1 MENKENKLDEQ
12 LTVTDNLIEAENAE
26 FTENRFLIGEYSFI
40 IQCNSSVIGPIC
52 LVEMSPIMPRLEE
65 VPMGKLCFGNLFLNL
80 SIFAKQSF
88 AVQIPVLTCD

>member
-40 IQCNSSVIGPIC
+40 IQCNSSVIGHIC
-52 LVEMSPIMPRLEE
+52 APPRRG
-65 VPMGKLCFGNLFLNL
+65 PNGKALLRKSFFKFIYICEAELRGTDTRFNL
-80 SIFAKQSF
+80 
-88 AVQIPVLTCD
+88 